1 MTSENELMQRLMVSK
16 RIMEKHNDM
25 GRGQGTMDGDYS
37 IQDNNGSSNN
47 SNHASPRVENFQPMN
62 ATYNLPNDLLQETQ
76 ESRPTQSHS
85 GPPTADRIS
94 NSRLP
99 DEIKRLMM
107 EHPIQQP
114 TMGMGSGSVIS
125 DELVEKASRLMKTN
139 AKGDIVNEQIQ
150 KRQPQQQTQ
159 QPSLGLSSNDI
170 RDIVRETV
178 EDVLKENGLLVESE
192 SRSSDLFKF
201 RVGQHLF
208 EGKVLKVKKMAK

>member
-16 RIMEKHNDM
+16 KIMEKHNNM

-37 IQDNNGSSNN
+37 SQDDNASSNN
-47 SNHASPRVENFQPMN
+47 SNHTSPRVENFQPMN

-94 NSRLP
+94 NSKLP

-125 DELVEKASRLMKTN
+125 DELV
-139 AKGDIVNEQIQ
+139 DIVNEQIQ